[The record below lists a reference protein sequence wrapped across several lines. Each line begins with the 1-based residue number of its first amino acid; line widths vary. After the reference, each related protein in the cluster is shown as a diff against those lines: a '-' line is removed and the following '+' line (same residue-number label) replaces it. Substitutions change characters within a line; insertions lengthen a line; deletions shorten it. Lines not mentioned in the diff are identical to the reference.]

1 MDIWSTGHLVNWT
14 FGQLDI
20 WSSGHLV
27 KWTFGQMDEKAQHP
41 VVFEQKENQVCSP
54 GPNVI
59 KLLTVEQMFVK
70 S

>member
-1 MDIWSTGHLVNWT
+1 MDIWSNGH
-14 FGQLDI
+14 FI
-20 WSSGHLV
+20 

-54 GPNVI
+54 GPNVL
-59 KLLTVEQMFVK
+59 KLFTVVQVFVK